1 MLCGVESDNDPGAT
15 LGVTAF
21 LAVCIL
27 TSNTYE
33 VAVGEAIVIPLCIL
47 SISKVALGGLV
58 VYIVVCAKIVV
69 KSELGNVNVTNNG
82 VTVNVLNSF
91 SIELMIFLLKLNGVG
106 EGLGNVL
113 TIILILVYKLYKIL
127 VLAAGSILSIVCNG
141 NFEVLVCISLGNGNG
156 IIRLLAAYAATGEY
170 ELAGGFVVL
179 AGPVGVVMTD
189 GFDNLFNRTNNE
201 VALGATNYVIVR
213 AGNGVGRRNCILR
226 LYLTGLVSKK
236 LICNCISL
244 KLSIAGL
251 AIHNLIMR
259 SAHSA
264 GRSNLILINR
274 SKRSVSK
281 SRNFLMTEGGTAL
294 GAYLMAKSVFGTGS
308 FLGNLPSIAC
318 MFTGCRASHVN

>member
-21 LAVCIL
+21 LAVYIL

-33 VAVGEAIVIPLCIL
+33 VAVGEAIVIPLCVV
-47 SISKVALGGLV
+47 SISEVALGRLV
-58 VYIVVCAKIVV
+58 VYIVVCAKLVV

-91 SIELMIFLLKLNGVG
+91 SIELVVFLLKLNGVG

-113 TIILILVYKLYKIL
+113 TVILILVYKLYKIL
-127 VLAAGSILSIVCNG
+127 VLAAGCILSIVCNG
-141 NFEVLVCISLGNGNG
+141 NLKVVVCISLGNGNG
-156 IIRLLAAYAATGEY
+156 VTLLLAAFAATGEY
-170 ELAGGFVVL
+170 ELTSGFVVL

-213 AGNGVGRRNCILR
+213 AGYGMGGIDLILN
-226 LYLTGLVSKK
+226 LYLTGGVSKK

-244 KLSIAGL
+244 KLGITGL
-251 AIHNLIMR
+251 AIHNLVVR

-264 GRSNLILINR
+264 GRINLILNNR

-281 SRNFLMTEGGTAL
+281 SRNFLMTEGSLAL
-294 GAYLMAKSVFGTGS
+294 GAYLMTKSVFGTGS

>member
-1 MLCGVESDNDPGAT
+1 MLCGVESNNDPGAT
-15 LGVTAF
+15 LRVTAF
-21 LAVCIL
+21 LAVYIL

-33 VAVGEAIVIPLCIL
+33 VAVGEAIVIPLCVV
-47 SISKVALGGLV
+47 SISEVALGRLV
-58 VYIVVCAKIVV
+58 VYIVVCAKLVV

-91 SIELMIFLLKLNGVG
+91 SIELVVFLLKLDGVG

-113 TIILILVYKLYKIL
+113 TVILILVYKLYKIL
-127 VLAAGSILSIVCNG
+127 VLAAGCILSIVCNG
-141 NFEVLVCISLGNGNG
+141 NLKVVVCISLGNGNG
-156 IIRLLAAYAATGEY
+156 VTLLLAAYAATGEY
-170 ELAGGFVVL
+170 ELSGGLVVL

-213 AGNGVGRRNCILR
+213 AGYGMGGIDLILN
-226 LYLTGLVSKK
+226 LYLTGGVSKK

-244 KLSIAGL
+244 KLGITGL
-251 AIHNLIMR
+251 AINNLVVR

-264 GRSNLILINR
+264 GRTNLILNNR
-274 SKRSVSK
+274 SKRSVSQ